1 MARIAQ
7 DPEVRRREI
16 LDAAEKLFE
25 QKGFQRTTISDIAQA
40 MNVAQGMLYY
50 YFKSKEELLG
60 ALVHRQGVVVMA
72 ETKQKPD
79 FASGTP
85 QQKIGMMMSAL
96 LSSACAHDS
105 VLLRALFDERNAH
118 IRDRVNRQIEQSIS
132 ECLKEIIE
140 EGVQDGSFQVVDTE
154 AVLNFILKFGEVMI
168 EAMQAKLS
176 RQQVVVRLRLAEQL
190 LETLLGLKPKTMRLT
205 LSL

>member
-60 ALVHRQGVVVMA
+60 VLVHRQAMAVMA
-72 ETKQKPD
+72 EVRRQPG
-79 FASGTP
+79 FANGTP
-85 QQKIGMMMSAL
+85 TRKMELMQSAL
-96 LSSACAHDS
+96 FSSACSPDA

-118 IRDRVNRQIEQSIS
+118 IRDRVNRQIEESIS
-132 ECLKEIIE
+132 ASLRAIIE
-140 EGVQDGSFQVVDTE
+140 EGVQGGFFQVVDTE
-154 AVLNFILKFGEVMI
+154 AVLEFVLHFGEIMI
-168 EAMQAKLS
+168 EAVHARRSEEQLT
-176 RQQVVVRLRLAEQL
+176 LRLKLVDQMLDA
-190 LETLLGLKPKTMRLT
+190 LLGLKPRTMSLT
-205 LSL
+205 LKL

>member
-25 QKGFQRTTISDIAQA
+25 QKGFQRTTVSDIAQA

-60 ALVHRQGVVVMA
+60 ALVHRQVVVVMA

-118 IRDRVNRQIEQSIS
+118 IRDRVNRQIEESIS

>member
-60 ALVHRQGVVVMA
+60 ALVHRQVVMVMA
-72 ETKQKPD
+72 ETKQQAN
-79 FASGTP
+79 FAEGTP
-85 QQKIGMMMSAL
+85 QQKIGLMMSAL

-132 ECLKEIIE
+132 ASLRAIIE
-140 EGVQDGSFQVVDTE
+140 EGVAGGFFQIADTD
-154 AVLNFILKFGEVMI
+154 AVLEFLLHFGEIMI
-168 EAMQAKLS
+168 EAVHAGWPEEQLRVRIKL
-176 RQQVVVRLRLAEQL
+176 VEQL
-190 LETLLGLKPKTMRLT
+190 LDVLLGLEPQSMH
-205 LSL
+205 LSVRW

>member
-60 ALVHRQGVVVMA
+60 ALVHRQVVVVMA

-118 IRDRVNRQIEQSIS
+118 IRDRVNRQIEESIS

-205 LSL
+205 LSI

>member
-60 ALVHRQGVVVMA
+60 ALVHRQVVMVMA
-72 ETKQKPD
+72 ETKQQSD
-79 FASGTP
+79 FAEGTP
-85 QQKIGMMMSAL
+85 QQKIGLMMSAL

-132 ECLKEIIE
+132 ASLRAIIE
-140 EGVQDGSFQVVDTE
+140 EGVAGGFFQVADTD
-154 AVLNFILKFGEVMI
+154 AVLEFLLHFGEIMI
-168 EAMQAKLS
+168 EAVHARWPEEQL
-176 RQQVVVRLRLAEQL
+176 RVRITLVEQL
-190 LETLLGLKPKTMRLT
+190 LDVLLGLEPQSMH
-205 LSL
+205 LSVRW

>member
-60 ALVHRQGVVVMA
+60 VLVHRQAMAVMA
-72 ETKQKPD
+72 EVRRQPG
-79 FASGTP
+79 FANGTP
-85 QQKIGMMMSAL
+85 TRKMELMQSAL
-96 LSSACAHDS
+96 FSSACSPDA

-132 ECLKEIIE
+132 ASLRAIIE
-140 EGVQDGSFQVVDTE
+140 EGVAGGFFQVADTD
-154 AVLNFILKFGEVMI
+154 AVLEFLLHFGEIMI
-168 EAMQAKLS
+168 EAVHAGWPEEQLRVRIKL
-176 RQQVVVRLRLAEQL
+176 VEQL
-190 LETLLGLKPKTMRLT
+190 LDVLLGLEPQSMH
-205 LSL
+205 LSVRW

>member
-60 ALVHRQGVVVMA
+60 ALVHRQVVVVMA

-132 ECLKEIIE
+132 ASLRAIIV
-140 EGVQDGSFQVVDTE
+140 EGVQGGFFQVVDTE
-154 AVLNFILKFGEVMI
+154 AVLEFVLHFGEIMI
-168 EAMQAKLS
+168 EAVHARRSEEQLT
-176 RQQVVVRLRLAEQL
+176 LRLKLVDQMLDA
-190 LETLLGLKPKTMRLT
+190 LLGLKPRTMSLT
-205 LSL
+205 LKL

>member
-7 DPEVRRREI
+7 DPEVRRKEI
-16 LDAAEKLFE
+16 LDAAEALFE
-25 QKGFQRTTISDIAQA
+25 EKGFQKTTISDIARA

-60 ALVHRQGVVVMA
+60 ALVHRQVVVVMA

-132 ECLKEIIE
+132 ASLRAIIV
-140 EGVQDGSFQVVDTE
+140 EGVQNRFFKVADTE
-154 AVLNFILKFGEVMI
+154 AVLEFALHFGAIII
-168 EAMQAKLS
+168 EAVHARYSEEQL
-176 RQQVVVRLRLAEQL
+176 RLRLMLVEQL
-190 LETLLGLKPKTMRLT
+190 LETLLGLEPRTMHLKVRW
-205 LSL
+205 

>member
-60 ALVHRQGVVVMA
+60 VLVHRQAMAVMA
-72 ETKQKPD
+72 EVRRQPG
-79 FASGTP
+79 FANGTP
-85 QQKIGMMMSAL
+85 TRKMELMQSAL
-96 LSSACAHDS
+96 FSSACSPDA

-118 IRDRVNRQIEQSIS
+118 IRDRVNRQIEESIS

-140 EGVQDGSFQVVDTE
+140 EGVQDGSFQVADTE

>member
-40 MNVAQGMLYY
+40 MNDAQGMRYY
-50 YFKSKEELLG
+50 YCKSKEELLG
-60 ALVHRQGVVVMA
+60 ALVHRQVVVVMA

-118 IRDRVNRQIEQSIS
+118 IRDRVNRQIEESIS

>member
-7 DPEVRRREI
+7 DPEVRRRAI

-60 ALVHRQGVVVMA
+60 ALVHRQVVVVMA

-132 ECLKEIIE
+132 ASLRAIIE
-140 EGVQDGSFQVVDTE
+140 EGVQGGFFQVVDTE
-154 AVLNFILKFGEVMI
+154 AVLEFVLHLGEIMI
-168 EAMQAKLS
+168 EAVHARRSEEQLT
-176 RQQVVVRLRLAEQL
+176 LRLKLVDQMLDA
-190 LETLLGLKPKTMRLT
+190 LLGLKPRTMSLT
-205 LSL
+205 LKL

>member
-60 ALVHRQGVVVMA
+60 ALVHRQVVVVMA

-132 ECLKEIIE
+132 ASLRAIIE
-140 EGVQDGSFQVVDTE
+140 EGVQGGFFQVVDTE
-154 AVLNFILKFGEVMI
+154 AVLEFVLHLGEIMI
-168 EAMQAKLS
+168 EAVHARRSEEQLT
-176 RQQVVVRLRLAEQL
+176 LRLKLVDQMLDA
-190 LETLLGLKPKTMRLT
+190 LLGLKPRTMSLT
-205 LSL
+205 LKL

>member
-60 ALVHRQGVVVMA
+60 ALVHRQVVVVMA

-132 ECLKEIIE
+132 ASLRAIIE
-140 EGVQDGSFQVVDTE
+140 EGVQGGFFQVVDTE
-154 AVLNFILKFGEVMI
+154 AVLEFVLHFGEIMI
-168 EAMQAKLS
+168 EAVHARRSEEQLT
-176 RQQVVVRLRLAEQL
+176 LRLKLVDQMLDA
-190 LETLLGLKPKTMRLT
+190 LLGLKPRTMSLT
-205 LSL
+205 LKL

>member
-7 DPEVRRREI
+7 DPEVRRKEI
-16 LDAAEKLFE
+16 LDAAEALFE
-25 QKGFQRTTISDIAQA
+25 EKGFQKTTISDIAKA

-60 ALVHRQGVVVMA
+60 ALVHRQVVVVMA
-72 ETKQKPD
+72 ETKRQAD

-132 ECLKEIIE
+132 ASLRAIIE
-140 EGVQDGSFQVVDTE
+140 EGVHGGFFQVADTE
-154 AVLNFILKFGEVMI
+154 AVLEFILHFGEIMI
-168 EAMQAKLS
+168 EAVHARRTEAQLLLRLRMQEQLMEILLGLEP
-176 RQQVVVRLRLAEQL
+176 RTMHVVVRW
-190 LETLLGLKPKTMRLT
+190 
-205 LSL
+205 

>member
-7 DPEVRRREI
+7 DPEVRRKEI
-16 LDAAEKLFE
+16 LDAAEALFE
-25 QKGFQRTTISDIAQA
+25 EKGFQKTTISDIAKA
-40 MNVAQGMLYY
+40 MKVAQGMLYY

-60 ALVHRQGVVVMA
+60 ALVHRQVVVVMA

-118 IRDRVNRQIEQSIS
+118 IRDRVNRQIEESIS

>member
-60 ALVHRQGVVVMA
+60 VLVHRQAMAVMA
-72 ETKQKPD
+72 EVRRQPG
-79 FASGTP
+79 FANGTP
-85 QQKIGMMMSAL
+85 TRKMELMQSAL
-96 LSSACAHDS
+96 FSSACSPDA

-132 ECLKEIIE
+132 ASLRAIIE
-140 EGVQDGSFQVVDTE
+140 EGVQGGFFQVVDTE
-154 AVLNFILKFGEVMI
+154 AVLEFVLHFGEIMI
-168 EAMQAKLS
+168 EAVHARRSEEQLT
-176 RQQVVVRLRLAEQL
+176 LRLKLVDQMLDA
-190 LETLLGLKPKTMRLT
+190 LLGLKPRTMSLT
-205 LSL
+205 LKL